1 MPVVESRQSN
11 GTGGTHDLMQPTDN
25 LTNALLTDMY
35 QITMAYAYF
44 KTQRHET
51 TAVFDLFFR

>member
-1 MPVVESRQSN
+1 
-11 GTGGTHDLMQPTDN
+11 MQPTDN

>member
-1 MPVVESRQSN
+1 MSMMESRAPN

-44 KTQRHET
+44 KTKRHET
-51 TAVFDLFFR
+51 IAVFDLFFR